1 MKKTRIESYY
11 ELFFRWQRSGLS
23 KAAFADREGIPKVS
37 FYYWAKKFE
46 TTKTDSQDSKSGF
59 SRIELAE
66 TTSQVAVARINYP
79 SGISVELFGSVDTD
93 RIKALLF

>member
-1 MKKTRIESYY
+1 MKKTSIETYY
-11 ELFFRWQRSGLS
+11 ELFYRWQRSGLS
-23 KAAFADREGIPKVS
+23 KSAFAHREGISKVS

-46 TTKTDSQDSKSGF
+46 TKTDSPGSQAGF

-66 TTSQVAVARINYP
+66 STSQVAVARINYP
-79 SGISVELFGSVDTD
+79 NGISVELFGSVDPE